1 MPSQRNISEPFDFT
15 SSAYTEP
22 TFPVANQNAFLGQEL
37 PNLTGAP
44 PGCHFTAPSSNAQQ
58 AAQPGSYTQPS
69 FRATSIT
76 CPSQRETQTETSV
89 APRDTNIE
97 MSTLKPL
104 EMNDFVN
111 GDYGLPAFDN
121 DSAVHGTGSQFNG
134 S

>member
-1 MPSQRNISEPFDFT
+1 
-15 SSAYTEP
+15 
-22 TFPVANQNAFLGQEL
+22 
-37 PNLTGAP
+37 
-44 PGCHFTAPSSNAQQ
+44 
-58 AAQPGSYTQPS
+58 
-69 FRATSIT
+69 
-76 CPSQRETQTETSV
+76 
-89 APRDTNIE
+89 